1 MSEKIK
7 KLIAI
12 ILTISM
18 VLPVNAVMVPAQEIS
33 EKTSNV
39 TEIQSEEPAETSQKK
54 DDMDESTEKQENEK
68 EAETDA
74 GDSVTEEKKTED
86 EKKEN
91 ENTEDE
97 KIKDEKKEETDDAE
111 QKTEA
116 SENEKVIETEEKS
129 QTMGAEPSGEAEA
142 SEEIKRTEE
151 IPQMQTKTITY
162 VNPIYE
168 DVISE
173 ENLEPLPENS
183 NSEIATYSNEY
194 GYLNTPE
201 EAVSYLREQMKNR
214 ETYIVVNY
222 TSTENNFGIA
232 ARELSDAA
240 LEHTGVSTEGDYLK
254 WSYGGWRAEE
264 SMGQIGGLYYFTVK
278 YSVTYYTDFNQ
289 EQQVSARVSQVL
301 SSLGLTGQNDYTKIK
316 KIYDYICSN
325 VTYDYSHLSDPTY
338 QLQYTAYAALIN
350 GTSVCQGY
358 AVLFYR
364 MALQSGVDAR
374 LISGTGNGGPHAWN
388 IVKIGSYYYN
398 LDSTWDAGNSYYY
411 YFLKNDSSFGNH
423 GRDLDY
429 ATPEFYQRYPMA
441 AENYSGRIVETP
453 DKVSGLKIGGW
464 ASDALR
470 LNWNKNASAS
480 GYVIEQKKAGDW
492 TRIARIGSN
501 STVTYRVENL
511 SPSTKYEFRVK
522 AFGFDDGTPIYSDYV
537 NVTGKTKPSMVTGVK
552 IGGTAKDAL
561 RINWNKNTSASGYII
576 EQKKAGNWT
585 RIARIAENGTTTYRV
600 EKLNANTK
608 YEFRIQAFGFDENT
622 PLYSEWAA
630 VSGKTETG
638 NTVSSNVPE
647 VTGVKIGGRA
657 ADALRLNWNKNAGA
671 SGYIIEQKKSG
682 SWVRIA
688 RIEGNGNVTYRVEK
702 LNASTT
708 YDFRIQ
714 GFNFKGNTPV
724 YSKWSY
730 LSGKTN
736 PNNVS
741 GFRIGETAKD
751 ALRVNWNKNTSA
763 SGYIIEQYKGGK
775 WYRIARLEGNAVTT
789 YRVEHL
795 QAATSYIFRISAF
808 GFDGNTPL
816 YSNTTIT
823 AGTTQS

>member
-537 NVTGKTKPSMVTGVK
+537 NVTGKTKSSMVTGVK

-741 GFRIGETAKD
+741 GFRIGGTAKD

>member
-18 VLPVNAVMVPAQEIS
+18 ALPVNVVMVPAQEIS
-33 EKTSNV
+33 ERTSNV
-39 TEIQSEEPAETSQKK
+39 TEIQSEEPAETFQKK
-54 DDMDESTEKQENEK
+54 DDMDESTEKQEDEK

-74 GDSVTEEKKTED
+74 ADSVTEEKKTED
-86 EKKEN
+86 EKKE
-91 ENTEDE
+91 DE
-97 KIKDEKKEETDDAE
+97 KTDDAE
-111 QKTEA
+111 QKTEV

-129 QTMGAEPSGEAEA
+129 QTMGVEPSGEAEV
-142 SEEIKRTEE
+142 SEEIKRIEE

-194 GYLNTPE
+194 GYLDTPE

-398 LDSTWDAGNSYYY
+398 LDSTWDAGRSYYY
-411 YFLKNDSSFGNH
+411 YFLKNDSSFGDH
-423 GRDLDY
+423 GRDLEY
-429 ATPEFYQRYPMA
+429 ASPEFYQRYRMA
-441 AENYSGRIVETP
+441 AENYSERIVENP

-464 ASDALR
+464 APDALR
-470 LNWNKNASAS
+470 LNWNKNGSAS
-480 GYVIEQKKAGDW
+480 GYIIEQKKAGAW

-511 SPSTKYEFRVK
+511 SPSTKYEFRMK

-537 NVTGKTKPSMVTGVK
+537 NITGKTKPSMVTGVK

-576 EQKKAGNWT
+576 EQKKAGTWT
-585 RIARIAENGTTTYRV
+585 RIARIAENGITTYRV

-608 YEFRIQAFGFDENT
+608 YEFRIQAFGFDANT
-622 PLYSEWAA
+622 PLYSEWTT

-638 NTVSSNVPE
+638 NTVSSNVSG

-688 RIEGNGNVTYRVEK
+688 RIEGNGNVTYRVER
-702 LNASTT
+702 LNASTA

-730 LSGKTN
+730 ISGKTN

-741 GFRIGETAKD
+741 GFRIGGTAKD
-751 ALRVNWNKNTSA
+751 ALRVNWNKNTTA

-795 QAATSYIFRISAF
+795 QAATNYIFRISAF

-816 YSNTTIT
+816 YSNTAVT

>member
-1 MSEKIK
+1 
-7 KLIAI
+7 
-12 ILTISM
+12 
-18 VLPVNAVMVPAQEIS
+18 
-33 EKTSNV
+33 
-39 TEIQSEEPAETSQKK
+39 
-54 DDMDESTEKQENEK
+54 
-68 EAETDA
+68 
-74 GDSVTEEKKTED
+74 
-86 EKKEN
+86 
-91 ENTEDE
+91 
-97 KIKDEKKEETDDAE
+97 
-111 QKTEA
+111 
-116 SENEKVIETEEKS
+116 
-129 QTMGAEPSGEAEA
+129 
-142 SEEIKRTEE
+142 
-151 IPQMQTKTITY
+151 
-162 VNPIYE
+162 
-168 DVISE
+168 
-173 ENLEPLPENS
+173 
-183 NSEIATYSNEY
+183 
-194 GYLNTPE
+194 
-201 EAVSYLREQMKNR
+201 
-214 ETYIVVNY
+214 
-222 TSTENNFGIA
+222 
-232 ARELSDAA
+232 
-240 LEHTGVSTEGDYLK
+240 
-254 WSYGGWRAEE
+254 
-264 SMGQIGGLYYFTVK
+264 MGQIGGLYYFTVK

-671 SGYIIEQKKSG
+671 SGYIIEQK
-682 SWVRIA
+682 
-688 RIEGNGNVTYRVEK
+688 
-702 LNASTT
+702 
-708 YDFRIQ
+708 
-714 GFNFKGNTPV
+714 
-724 YSKWSY
+724 
-730 LSGKTN
+730 N
-736 PNNVS
+736 PAA
-741 GFRIGETAKD
+741 G
-751 ALRVNWNKNTSA
+751 
-763 SGYIIEQYKGGK
+763 
-775 WYRIARLEGNAVTT
+775 LE
-789 YRVEHL
+789 L
-795 QAATSYIFRISAF
+795 QE
-808 GFDGNTPL
+808 
-816 YSNTTIT
+816 
-823 AGTTQS
+823 

>member
-18 VLPVNAVMVPAQEIS
+18 ALPVNVVMVPAQEIS
-33 EKTSNV
+33 ERTSNV
-39 TEIQSEEPAETSQKK
+39 TEIQSEEPAETFQKK
-54 DDMDESTEKQENEK
+54 DDMDESTEKQEDEK

-74 GDSVTEEKKTED
+74 ADSVTEEKKTED
-86 EKKEN
+86 EKKE
-91 ENTEDE
+91 DE
-97 KIKDEKKEETDDAE
+97 KTDDAE
-111 QKTEA
+111 QKTEV

-129 QTMGAEPSGEAEA
+129 QTMGAEPSGEAEV
-142 SEEIKRTEE
+142 SEEIKRIEE

-194 GYLNTPE
+194 GYLDTPE

-398 LDSTWDAGNSYYY
+398 LDSTWDAGRSYYY
-411 YFLKNDSSFGNH
+411 YFLKNDSSFGDH
-423 GRDLDY
+423 GRDLEY
-429 ATPEFYQRYPMA
+429 ASPEFYQRYRMA
-441 AENYSGRIVETP
+441 AENYSERIVENP

-464 ASDALR
+464 APDALR
-470 LNWNKNASAS
+470 LNWNKNGSAS
-480 GYVIEQKKAGDW
+480 GYIIEQKKAGAW

-511 SPSTKYEFRVK
+511 SPSTKYEFRMK

-537 NVTGKTKPSMVTGVK
+537 NITGKTKPSMVTGVK

-576 EQKKAGNWT
+576 EQKKAGTWT
-585 RIARIAENGTTTYRV
+585 RIARIAENGITTYRV

-608 YEFRIQAFGFDENT
+608 YEFRIQAFGFDANT
-622 PLYSEWAA
+622 PLYSEWTT

-638 NTVSSNVPE
+638 NTVSSNVSG

-688 RIEGNGNVTYRVEK
+688 RIEGNGNVTYRVER
-702 LNASTT
+702 LNASTA

-730 LSGKTN
+730 ISGKTN

-741 GFRIGETAKD
+741 GFRIGGTAKD
-751 ALRVNWNKNTSA
+751 ALRVNWNKNTTA

-795 QAATSYIFRISAF
+795 QAATNYIFRISAF

-816 YSNTTIT
+816 YSNTAVT

>member
-1 MSEKIK
+1 
-7 KLIAI
+7 
-12 ILTISM
+12 
-18 VLPVNAVMVPAQEIS
+18 
-33 EKTSNV
+33 
-39 TEIQSEEPAETSQKK
+39 
-54 DDMDESTEKQENEK
+54 
-68 EAETDA
+68 
-74 GDSVTEEKKTED
+74 
-86 EKKEN
+86 
-91 ENTEDE
+91 
-97 KIKDEKKEETDDAE
+97 
-111 QKTEA
+111 
-116 SENEKVIETEEKS
+116 
-129 QTMGAEPSGEAEA
+129 
-142 SEEIKRTEE
+142 
-151 IPQMQTKTITY
+151 
-162 VNPIYE
+162 
-168 DVISE
+168 
-173 ENLEPLPENS
+173 
-183 NSEIATYSNEY
+183 
-194 GYLNTPE
+194 
-201 EAVSYLREQMKNR
+201 
-214 ETYIVVNY
+214 
-222 TSTENNFGIA
+222 
-232 ARELSDAA
+232 
-240 LEHTGVSTEGDYLK
+240 
-254 WSYGGWRAEE
+254 
-264 SMGQIGGLYYFTVK
+264 
-278 YSVTYYTDFNQ
+278 
-289 EQQVSARVSQVL
+289 
-301 SSLGLTGQNDYTKIK
+301 
-316 KIYDYICSN
+316 
-325 VTYDYSHLSDPTY
+325 
-338 QLQYTAYAALIN
+338 
-350 GTSVCQGY
+350 
-358 AVLFYR
+358 

-480 GYVIEQKKAGDW
+480 GYIIEQKKAGDW

-708 YDFRIQ
+708 YDFRIR

-741 GFRIGETAKD
+741 GFRLGGTAKD